1 MDMQIAET
9 QCQRTLLVRRE
20 EAWESGDAEA
30 FVAADATFH
39 LAVVAASHN
48 DVMTAMYAD
57 LGEVLRDWLR
67 EDVGQELT
75 PETHMDHARLVD
87 AVRAGDAEAAAA
99 EAASYPFLCRPGR
112 FSPPAGG

>member
-1 MDMQIAET
+1 M
-9 QCQRTLLVRRE
+9 RRE

-67 EDVGQELT
+67 EDVGGKLT
-75 PETHMDHARLVD
+75 PEESYMDHARLVD
-87 AVRAGDAEAAAA
+87 AIRAGDAEAAGA
-99 EAASYPFLCRPGR
+99 EAGGYPFQCRPGQR
-112 FSPPAGG
+112 PLASDS